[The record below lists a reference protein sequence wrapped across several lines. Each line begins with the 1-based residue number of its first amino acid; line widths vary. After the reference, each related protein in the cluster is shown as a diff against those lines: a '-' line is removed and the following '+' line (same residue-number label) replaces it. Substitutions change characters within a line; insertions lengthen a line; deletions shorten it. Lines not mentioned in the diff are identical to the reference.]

1 MTKQKKITAAVA
13 LIAVIAVIIVSI
25 FLMSGNTGGAA
36 NVQEIAI
43 EKLEPLSKEE
53 GSALSG
59 VCDHTISLGET
70 DDLESLIEK
79 DDTIVEK
86 IEIDADNVDFEKAGE
101 YEATYQIT
109 FDMEA
114 LNDWLDE
121 NERSVS
127 FQTDTDPV
135 IVKTTA
141 TITVQEE
148 TAKTSDGSKDTEG
161 TDKKQTASDDKD
173 SEGSS
178 SSNSS
183 SNSSSDTSGSSS
195 GGSSSQSNHQHRWVS
210 RTETVEVP
218 ETITVDHKEQ
228 KYTLYRF
235 YWYNTGSWEESR
247 DPARFHKWSRSDSGQ
262 MYPLRHPYDRPEDHP
277 LFTGYDGNG
286 NPMYTNDHSII
297 TDYETVPC
305 EPYEKTVMV
314 EVTRTVQICSVCGA
328 RK

>member
-25 FLMSGNTGGAA
+25 FLMSGNAGGAA

-70 DDLESLIEK
+70 DDLESLIEQ

-148 TAKTSDGSKDTEG
+148 TAKTSDGSKDT
-161 TDKKQTASDDKD
+161 KKNRQEA
-173 SEGSS
+173 
-178 SSNSS
+178 NSF
-183 SNSSSDTSGSSS
+183 G
-195 GGSSSQSNHQHRWVS
+195 
-210 RTETVEVP
+210 
-218 ETITVDHKEQ
+218 
-228 KYTLYRF
+228 
-235 YWYNTGSWEESR
+235 
-247 DPARFHKWSRSDSGQ
+247 
-262 MYPLRHPYDRPEDHP
+262 
-277 LFTGYDGNG
+277 
-286 NPMYTNDHSII
+286 
-297 TDYETVPC
+297 
-305 EPYEKTVMV
+305 
-314 EVTRTVQICSVCGA
+314 
-328 RK
+328 

>member
-1 MTKQKKITAAVA
+1 MPAAQPTYRK
-13 LIAVIAVIIVSI
+13 S
-25 FLMSGNTGGAA
+25 
-36 NVQEIAI
+36 
-43 EKLEPLSKEE
+43 PSK
-53 GSALSG
+53 SWNHYPKRKDLRFSG

-141 TITVQEE
+141 TITVQED
-148 TAKTSDGSKDTEG
+148 TAKTSDGSKNTEG
-161 TDKKQTASDDKD
+161 TDKKQTASDDND

-195 GGSSSQSNHQHRWVS
+195 SQSNHQHNWQAH
-210 RTETVEVP
+210 T
-218 ETITVDHKEQ
+218 
-228 KYTLYRF
+228 
-235 YWYNTGSWEESR
+235 
-247 DPARFHKWSRSDSGQ
+247 A
-262 MYPLRHPYDRPEDHP
+262 
-277 LFTGYDGNG
+277 
-286 NPMYTNDHSII
+286 
-297 TDYETVPC
+297 
-305 EPYEKTVMV
+305 
-314 EVTRTVQICSVCGA
+314 TRTVTKTVTVVDTPAQTVHGA
-328 RK
+328 VSIRCRKMALPLQTVRLTGLKTDLQRKT

>member
-13 LIAVIAVIIVSI
+13 LIAVIAIVIVSI
-25 FLMSGNTGGAA
+25 FLMSGNAGGAA

-43 EKLEPLSKEE
+43 EELEPLSKEE

-70 DDLESLIEK
+70 DDLESLIEQ

-114 LNDWLDE
+114 LNEWLDE

-141 TITVQEE
+141 TITVQED
-148 TAKTSDGSKDTEG
+148 TAKTSDGSKDT
-161 TDKKQTASDDKD
+161 KKPTRSRQLRMTKIPKAAVLQTVLPIRLPIHPAVLPAAPRP
-173 SEGSS
+173 
-178 SSNSS
+178 
-183 SNSSSDTSGSSS
+183 
-195 GGSSSQSNHQHRWVS
+195 SQIISTTGRH
-210 RTETVEVP
+210 
-218 ETITVDHKEQ
+218 
-228 KYTLYRF
+228 TLQPGRL
-235 YWYNTGSWEESR
+235 
-247 DPARFHKWSRSDSGQ
+247 PKQ
-262 MYPLRHPYDRPEDHP
+262 
-277 LFTGYDGNG
+277 
-286 NPMYTNDHSII
+286 
-297 TDYETVPC
+297 
-305 EPYEKTVMV
+305 
-314 EVTRTVQICSVCGA
+314 
-328 RK
+328 